1 MEPYDSLLI
10 YLIVC
15 ANNSQKYYRIK
26 CVHMDETDK
35 KIIELLQQEGR
46 LEDVEIARR
55 TGISHDTVKRR
66 RKKLEDADYIR
77 IQANINPRK
86 LGYTNVFILGITL
99 IPGVDVRKIA
109 ENWLQK
115 EFFFVALSLGPTH
128 SIVASCYARD
138 QIILNKLVEE
148 LRTWKEIE
156 KIETNII
163 YEVLKS
169 GYHDIQIDIP

>member
-1 MEPYDSLLI
+1 
-10 YLIVC
+10 
-15 ANNSQKYYRIK
+15 
-26 CVHMDETDK
+26 MDETDK
-35 KIIELLQQEGR
+35 KIIELLQQDGR
-46 LEDVEIARR
+46 MEDMEVARKI
-55 TGISHDTVKRR
+55 GISHDTVKRR
-66 RKKLEDADYIR
+66 RKKLEDADYIK

-99 IPGVDVRKIA
+99 APGIDVRKTA
-109 ENWLQK
+109 GKLSSKK

-128 SIVASCYARD
+128 SIIASCIARD

-169 GYHDIQIDIP
+169 GYHNIPVITL

>member
-1 MEPYDSLLI
+1 
-10 YLIVC
+10 
-15 ANNSQKYYRIK
+15 
-26 CVHMDETDK
+26 MDETDK
-35 KIIELLQQEGR
+35 KIIELLQQDGR
-46 LEDVEIARR
+46 MDDVEIARKI
-55 TGISHDTVKRR
+55 GISHDTVKRR
-66 RKKLEDADYIR
+66 RNKLEDAGYIK

-86 LGYTNVFILGITL
+86 LGYTSVFILGITL
-99 IPGVDVRKIA
+99 APGIDVRKIA
-109 ENWLQK
+109 GKLASKK

-128 SIVASCYARD
+128 SIVASCFAKD

-169 GYHDIQIDIP
+169 GYHDIPVITLWG

>member
-1 MEPYDSLLI
+1 
-10 YLIVC
+10 
-15 ANNSQKYYRIK
+15 
-26 CVHMDETDK
+26 MDETDR
-35 KIIELLQQEGR
+35 KIIELLQQDGR

-55 TGISHDTVKRR
+55 VGISHDTVKRR
-66 RKKLEDADYIR
+66 RKKLEDAGYIK

-86 LGYTNVFILGITL
+86 LGYTNVFFLGITL
-99 IPGVDVRKIA
+99 APGKEVRRIA
-109 ENWLQK
+109 EKLASMK

-128 SIVASCYARD
+128 SIVAACIARE
-138 QIILNKLVEE
+138 QTELNKLVEE

-169 GYHDIQIDIP
+169 GYHDIYLETPQ

>member
-1 MEPYDSLLI
+1 
-10 YLIVC
+10 
-15 ANNSQKYYRIK
+15 
-26 CVHMDETDK
+26 MDNADK
-35 KIIELLQQEGR
+35 QIIELLQQDGR
-46 LEDVEIARR
+46 MDDVEIARK
-55 TGISHDTVKRR
+55 TGISHDTAKRR
-66 RKKLEDADYIR
+66 RKKLEEAGYIK

-86 LGYTNVFILGITL
+86 LGYTNVFILGLTL
-99 IPGVDVRKIA
+99 APGFDVRKVA
-109 ENWLQK
+109 KKLASMK

-128 SIVASCYARD
+128 SIVASCFARD

-169 GYHDIQIDIP
+169 GYHDIPVATL

>member
-1 MEPYDSLLI
+1 
-10 YLIVC
+10 
-15 ANNSQKYYRIK
+15 
-26 CVHMDETDK
+26 MDETDK
-35 KIIELLQQEGR
+35 KIIELLQQDGR
-46 LEDVEIARR
+46 MDDVEIARK

-66 RKKLEDADYIR
+66 RKKLEEQGYIK

-99 IPGVDVRKIA
+99 APGVDVRKMA
-109 ENWLQK
+109 KKLTSMK

-128 SIVASCYARD
+128 AIVASCFARD
-138 QIILNKLVEE
+138 QIVLNKLVEE

-169 GYHDIQIDIP
+169 GYHDIPVITL